1 MSTITLINWIII
13 AIYGI
18 YGLFAYFGS
27 NSSGMDAAGRGLAMG
42 YLLVGFIYLAVLIG
56 LNLIN
61 VKWVRILVF
70 VLGGL
75 PLIYFPLQTIAY
87 KLKFK
92 QLDKQGKELSK
103 FQDTHLQ
110 AMMVAIQNNQLQE
123 FNKLLEADHSQINRI
138 GETNRKTLLDIAVRS
153 AWVSEHEDA
162 TAMVHL
168 LLNNGADPNVF
179 HPDTYG
185 SYAPLAAYG
194 AYINISIF
202 EALLDAGADPSATG
216 ENSVPIL
223 YTLIQGGR
231 EDTYEKVALLL
242 AHGLDANL
250 PLGDEQPYQL
260 NYSPLVWA
268 AHYEQWAICNL
279 LLAHG
284 SDINFQ
290 PPGPDGR
297 TFWFILEEKGKEYQ
311 QSGSIPA
318 EYEALLLNKQVKNRE
333 GDF

>member
-18 YGLFAYFGS
+18 YGLFVYFSS
-27 NSSGMDAAGRGLAMG
+27 NGSGMDAAGRGMAMG
-42 YLLVGFIYLAVLIG
+42 YLLIGLIYLAVLIG

-61 VKWVRILVF
+61 VKWVRILVL
-70 VLGGL
+70 VLGGF
-75 PLIYFPLQTIAY
+75 PLIYFPLQTIANQ
-87 KLKFK
+87 LKFR

-103 FQDTHLQ
+103 FQNPHLQ
-110 AMMVAIQNNQLQE
+110 EMMVAIKSNQLQE
-123 FNKLLEADHSQINRI
+123 LGKLLETDNTQINHI
-138 GETNRKTLLDIAVRS
+138 GETNRKTLLEVAVRN
-153 AWVSEHEDA
+153 AWASEHEDA
-162 TAMVHL
+162 AAMVHL
-168 LLNNGADPNVF
+168 LLDNGADPNVF

-185 SYAPLAAYG
+185 TYAPLAAYG
-194 AYINISIF
+194 EYINIPVF

-216 ENSVPIL
+216 ENSIPIL
-223 YTLIQGGR
+223 YTLIKGGR

-279 LLAHG
+279 LLEHG

-297 TFWFILEEKGKEYQ
+297 TFWFILEGKGKEYQ
-311 QSGSIPA
+311 QSGNTPV
-318 EYEALLLNKQVKNRE
+318 EYEELLLNEQVKN
-333 GDF
+333 GGK